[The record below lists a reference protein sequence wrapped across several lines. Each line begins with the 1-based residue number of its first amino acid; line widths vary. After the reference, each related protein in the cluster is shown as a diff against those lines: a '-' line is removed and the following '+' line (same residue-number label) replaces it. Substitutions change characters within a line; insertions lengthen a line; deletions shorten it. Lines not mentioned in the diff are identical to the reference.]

1 MAKKALPWI
10 AAILI
15 FAVSVFAGR
24 SCGGPDPAYWV
35 KKATYD
41 LAVKDAAAQHVTDM
55 VTIVTQ
61 TATIAAANAAIAEK
75 DAKIAQYVGKVS
87 TLTAELTALQNAEP
101 VQPELEMQPLVINL
115 RAQIGNLSKTLNIN
129 ADIIAEKD
137 AIIADWS
144 KKFDAQSVI
153 SDTWKQAYER
163 EHRLRLSAEELNK
176 SLEHQGKVS
185 RLYGKFSTAA
195 LAAAGV
201 YMLIS
206 NLTK

>member
-1 MAKKALPWI
+1 MKKLLPYVALALI
-10 AAILI
+10 ATLAF
-15 FAVSVFAGR
+15 FAVK

-35 KKATYD
+35 KKALYD
-41 LAVKDAAAQHVTDM
+41 QAVKDAAAQHVADM
-55 VTIVTQ
+55 DTIDAQ
-61 TATIAAANAAIAEK
+61 KGTIAAKDAAIAEK
-75 DAKIAQYVGKVS
+75 DAKITQYVGKVS
-87 TLTAELTALQNAEP
+87 TLTAELRALQNAEP

-115 RAQIGNLSKTLNIN
+115 RAQVGNLSKMLNIN
-129 ADIIAEKD
+129 LAIIAEKD